1 MSDHLTSTV
10 SSDSWM
16 LRFFFE
22 SGSVASL
29 DKCFCCCVSEC
40 FKDDNASQ
48 WKSVKLDPR
57 YPQKETV
64 WWLGERL
71 RPLWKMVLPFTSR
84 VFFTFSPSCAYKVT
98 RLVFGGTYVSDFFF
112 ILTLFS
118 RNNAE
123 NLGYIWRLK
132 SVNME
137 DLITKHPIIKKLR
150 LRKLDDV

>member
-1 MSDHLTSTV
+1 VSDHLTSTV

-48 WKSVKLDPR
+48 WKSVKLEPR
-57 YPQKETV
+57 YPQKETYETIVINCV
-64 WWLGERL
+64 WWLGERRRL
-71 RPLWKMVLPFTSR
+71 LWKMVLPFTSR

-98 RLVFGGTYVSDFFF
+98 RLVFGGTYVSDFFSF
-112 ILTLFS
+112 WPYFPETMRKIWVIFDGSKVLT
-118 RNNAE
+118 
-123 NLGYIWRLK
+123 WRTL
-132 SVNME
+132 
-137 DLITKHPIIKKLR
+137 
-150 LRKLDDV
+150 